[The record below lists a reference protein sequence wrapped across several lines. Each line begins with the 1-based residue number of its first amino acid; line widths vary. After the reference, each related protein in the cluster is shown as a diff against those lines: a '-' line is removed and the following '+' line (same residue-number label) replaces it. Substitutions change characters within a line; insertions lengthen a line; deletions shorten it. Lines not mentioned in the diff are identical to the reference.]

1 MKQIYNA
8 GSMFNEAQVNQ
19 RRLEGKKLREAFPN
33 FVISNPIDFDTN
45 LGNCP
50 TPLEIWDAD
59 YKCVQD
65 SQYIIFELDS
75 LDHGMIME
83 FAIAIEQAK
92 ATQNEKVL
100 IPVISDFRYHQKS
113 STKQLN
119 EFSIN
124 HFVFGAI
131 FDTQLNSEN
140 RLWLAKSHSEA
151 IEMIKNYEKFLDTH
165 NKEYLEK
172 NAKLD
177 CKFIYANGAMYF

>member
-19 RRLEGKKLREAFPN
+19 RKLEGKNLRQAFPN
-33 FVISNPIDFDTN
+33 FTISNPIDFDTN

-59 YKCVQD
+59 YKCVRD

-83 FAIAIEQAK
+83 FALAIEQAK
-92 ATQNEKVL
+92 TTQLDKVL

-131 FDTQLNSEN
+131 FDTQLNQEN
-140 RLWLAKSHSEA
+140 RIWLAKSHNQA
-151 IEMIKNYEKFLDTH
+151 IEMIQNNEDFISTNDNQYLNKNK
-165 NKEYLEK
+165 
-172 NAKLD
+172 ALD
-177 CKFIYANGAMYF
+177 CKFIYADGSMYF